1 MCAKSR
7 GRKQDKAT
15 LAAIIR
21 REQKR
26 REVQDR
32 QAAKELG
39 LSYSDYMRLMGVAR

>member
-1 MCAKSR
+1 MCSKSR

-26 REVQDR
+26 RDIQDR

-39 LSYSDYMRLMGVAR
+39 LPYGEYVKLMGVK

>member
-1 MCAKSR
+1 MCSKSR

-39 LSYSDYMRLMGVAR
+39 LSYSDYMQLVAK

>member
-1 MCAKSR
+1 MCSKSR

-15 LAAIIR
+15 LAAIVK

-39 LSYSDYMRLMGVAR
+39 LSYGEYIQLMGVK